1 MPGMRG
7 WIKRP
12 RAIVLKGYGE
22 DGEQKERQFEVFFL
36 SLDPFLPYVRARS
49 SHISPFNSFLGD
61 QFYANARKTQD
72 ANTQKAPCFQTPHP
86 CFLSICDTQK
96 ARTPVFKHR
105 TPAFSP
111 CVSE

>member
-22 DGEQKERQFEVFFL
+22 DGEAKERQFEANFCFFGFFFL
-36 SLDPFLPYVRARS
+36 RERTESKRRDS
-49 SHISPFNSFLGD
+49 SRQTH
-61 QFYANARKTQD
+61 AKHKTQ
-72 ANTQKAPCFQTPHP
+72 THKKPPCFQTPHP